1 MTGNITWEMIIG
13 FLTIGGAIAGIW
25 RQVSGGISK
34 VSTDLQEYKL
44 HVAETFAT
52 KSGVDHQYQ
61 AVSKSITDVGERME
75 KRLDGMN
82 ERLDR
87 VIEAGKHPTPS
98 NSRRVS

>member
-13 FLTIGGAIAGIW
+13 LIAIGGAIAGVW

-34 VSTDLQEYKL
+34 VANDLQAHKL
-44 HVAETFAT
+44 YAAETLAT
-52 KSGVDHQYQ
+52 KDGVSQHYDMV
-61 AVSKSITDVGERME
+61 AKSIADIGDRVE

-87 VIEAGKHPTPS
+87 VIEAGQRPA
-98 NSRRVS
+98 SRSRTTN